1 MIISVLV
8 HGILK
13 SIMHRKNMFPSLF
26 YGIEIGGIIRYENG
40 LRSVRKPNAYKERAF
55 RSKNFTG

>member
-1 MIISVLV
+1 
-8 HGILK
+8 
-13 SIMHRKNMFPSLF
+13 MFPSLF